1 MLKSKILYWMPLSI
15 VIAVCAITMVLWAFI
30 VPVYESPDELHH
42 WKYAQYIHSHLAL
55 PPYTTDYLE
64 APQPPL
70 YYLLIAP
77 LASSMRPPP
86 ILQHPEFERIF
97 GFHFDHLLRVHID
110 SPCWPHLFANCPGD
124 SHRYWPIRRA
134 RLVTITFGLIAV
146 VFTALAVFE
155 VTKSRPGAVMAAALI
170 GFLPQFDFRSASVNN
185 DPALVC
191 FSAIATYF
199 IVRMIVRGFEI
210 VPAVCGSVAIALAF
224 LSKISAAVLVPVFA
238 AAILLT
244 APNWRTRF
252 QRWAYLFAIC
262 GFIVLPWLI
271 WNKWV
276 YGDILASSKITQ
288 TVPLMV
294 HKKSI
299 TDPYFRTEFLRKLSQ
314 SFFGYFGWLTLKLPR
329 FIYQGYAM
337 LYLVAWCGLLFSVPK
352 REKLLWISLLMAA
365 TALGSLAFLAYANL
379 MYEQP
384 QGRLIYQSLSAIV
397 VLVALG
403 LGAIPRISKYVAAVV
418 VIGLFSVNIYALTEV
433 VHRAYSG
440 PQPLQTSVD
449 VQIDGDLAESTPE
462 ALLPDHSYTQSF
474 IAEHD
479 NLTAVEVEVIL
490 HDAVKAGGTK
500 QGSFHLSLSSTR
512 EGPPLASVQI
522 SADAVAGSGSTY
534 LHLGFLPIP
543 DSAQKKYFISLT
555 PQDLIPAGSYILRLS
570 KGDSYP
576 DGTFFVDG
584 RDTGADTVLRTFY
597 NRPCWTCP
605 LSNTELDGPLE

>member
-1 MLKSKILYWMPLSI
+1 MLKSKALYWMPLSI
-15 VIAVCAITMVLWAFI
+15 VVAVCAVLMVLWAFI

-42 WKYAQYIHSHLAL
+42 WRYAQYIHSHLAL
-55 PPYTTDYLE
+55 PPYTHDYLE

-70 YYLLIAP
+70 YYLLISP
-77 LASSMRPPP
+77 LASAMRPPP

-97 GFHFDHLLRVHID
+97 GFHFDDLLRVHTD
-110 SPCWPHLFANCPGD
+110 SPCWPRLFANCPGD
-124 SHRYWPIRRA
+124 SRRYWPIRRA
-134 RLVTITFGLIAV
+134 RLATITFGLIAV

-155 VTKSRPGAVMAAALI
+155 VTKSRPEAVMAAALI

-191 FSAIATYF
+191 FCAIATYL
-199 IVRMIVRGFEI
+199 IVRMIVRGFEVI
-210 VPAVCGSVAIALAF
+210 PAVCASVAIALAF
-224 LSKISAAVLVPVFA
+224 LSKINAAVLVPVFA

-244 APNWRTRF
+244 APNWRIRF

-262 GFIVLPWLI
+262 GLIVLPWLI

-276 YGDILASSKITQ
+276 YGDILAGSKIAQ

-299 TDPYFRTEFLRKLSQ
+299 TDPYFRTVFVRVLSQ
-314 SFFGYFGWLTLKLPR
+314 SFFGYFGWLTIKMPR
-329 FIYQGYAM
+329 FIYEGYAV
-337 LYLVAWCGLLFSVPK
+337 LYLAAWCGLLFLIRK

-365 TALGSLAFLAYANL
+365 AALGSVGFLVYANL

-403 LGAIPRISKYVAAVV
+403 LGAVPRISKYVAAVV
-418 VIGLFSVNIYALTEV
+418 VIGLFSMNIYALTKV
-433 VHRAYSG
+433 VHQTYSG

-449 VQIDGDLAESTPE
+449 VQIDGNLAKSTPE
-462 ALLPDHSYTQSF
+462 ALFADHSYTQSF
-474 IAEHD
+474 ITEHD
-479 NLTAVEVEVIL
+479 NLTAVEVEVMSNNT
-490 HDAVKAGGTK
+490 VKVGGAR
-500 QGSFHLSLSSTR
+500 QGSFHLSLSFTS
-512 EGPPLASVQI
+512 EGPPLASIQI
-522 SADAVAGSGSTY
+522 PADAVPVSGSTY

-543 DSAQKKYFISLT
+543 DSAKKKYFISLT
-555 PQDLIPAGSYILRLS
+555 SQDLTPAGGYTLRLS
-570 KGDSYP
+570 KGDVYSN
-576 DGTFFVDG
+576 GTFFVDG
-584 RDTGADTVLRTFY
+584 HDTGADIALRTFY

-605 LSNTELDGPLE
+605 LSNAELDGPLE